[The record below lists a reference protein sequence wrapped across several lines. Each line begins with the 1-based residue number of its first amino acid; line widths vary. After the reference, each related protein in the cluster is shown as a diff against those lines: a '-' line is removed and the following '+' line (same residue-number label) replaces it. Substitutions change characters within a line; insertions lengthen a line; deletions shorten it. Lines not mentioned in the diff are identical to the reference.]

1 MCGVRVLCPSV
12 PPLAFL
18 FHGLLFL
25 YITYLDGGQHIVGC
39 DGLSLVLSCK
49 VVSTRSQINDK
60 DPYHDEYVRAG
71 REVMVLERGRDECE

>member
-1 MCGVRVLCPSV
+1 MPQCSLPSFPFSRVVVSV
-12 PPLAFL
+12 
-18 FHGLLFL
+18 H
-25 YITYLDGGQHIVGC
+25 TYLDGGQHIVGC

-71 REVMVLERGRDECE
+71 REVMVLERGSDECE